1 MQKCAAYIKS
11 RLNFVKEYDIML
23 NIATKGGELMYRY
36 KIEELKKWKES
47 PTRKPMIIRGA
58 RQVGKT
64 WLMKE
69 FGKEFYEKCAYIN
82 FDDNSRMNK
91 LFEEDFDL
99 DRIIQGLKIESG
111 VNIEPENTLIIFDE
125 IQETPKALKALK
137 YFCENAR
144 EYHIISAGSLLGVAI
159 HEGTSFPVG
168 KVDFMDLTPLSF
180 FEFLEALGENEL
192 LKLLKNNDF
201 PMIEVFDTKIKEY
214 LKLYYYV
221 GGMPEVVNAYAT
233 NKDLK
238 EVRKI
243 QKELLA
249 AYEQDFSKHAPSNIV
264 PRIRQLWNNIPT
276 QLAKENKKFIY
287 GLIKEGARAREY
299 EIALS
304 WLIDC
309 GIVYQMN
316 RVNNCKVPLSA
327 YQDFNAFKLYLL
339 DVGLLAAMAEIDEKT
354 LLDGNEIF
362 VEFKGSL
369 TEQYVLCQL
378 KQCTDLNVFY
388 WTADTGT
395 AEIDFITQIRGKNV
409 PIEVKAS
416 ENLQAKSLKTFV
428 QKYNT
433 EINVRT
439 SMSNYRKEDWL
450 INVPLYSIGNIEE
463 ITKM

>member
-1 MQKCAAYIKS
+1 
-11 RLNFVKEYDIML
+11 
-23 NIATKGGELMYRY
+23 MYRD
-36 KIEELKKWKES
+36 KMNELKKWKNS
-47 PTRKPMIIRGA
+47 TTRKPLIIRGA

-69 FGKEFYEKCAYIN
+69 FGKQCYKKCAYIN
-82 FDDNSRMNK
+82 FDDNSRMDK

-99 DRIIQGLKIESG
+99 DKIIQGLKIESN
-111 VNIEPENTLIIFDE
+111 VNIEPENTLIILDE

-137 YFCENAR
+137 YFYENANQ
-144 EYHIISAGSLLGVAI
+144 YHIVSAGSLLGVAI

-168 KVDFMDLTPLSF
+168 KVDFLDLAPLSF
-180 FEFLEALGENEL
+180 FEFLEALGEDNLLQL
-192 LKLLKNNDF
+192 LKKNDF
-201 PMIEVFDTKIKEY
+201 DMISVFSSKLKEL

-221 GGMPEVVNAYAT
+221 GGMPEAVNSYAQ

-243 QKELLA
+243 QKRLLE

-264 PRIRQLWNNIPT
+264 PRIRQLWNNIHT

-287 GLIKEGARAREY
+287 GLVREGARAREY

-309 GIVYQMN
+309 GLVYQIN
-316 RVNNCKVPLSA
+316 RVTTSKVPLSA

-339 DVGLLAAMAEIDEKT
+339 DVGLLSAMSGIDAKT
-354 LLDGNEIF
+354 LLEGNDVFE
-362 VEFKGSL
+362 EFKGSL

-378 KQCTDLNVFY
+378 KECTDLDVFY
-388 WTADTGT
+388 WSSDTGIS
-395 AEIDFITQIRGKNV
+395 ELDFITQIGKDNV

-416 ENLQAKSLKTFV
+416 ENLQAKSLKSFV
-428 QKYNT
+428 QKYET
-433 EINVRT
+433 KFNVRT
-439 SMSNYRKEDWL
+439 SMSDYRNDDW
-450 INVPLYSIGNIEE
+450 ITNIPLYCIANIEKIKE
-463 ITKM
+463 CL

>member
-1 MQKCAAYIKS
+1 
-11 RLNFVKEYDIML
+11 
-23 NIATKGGELMYRY
+23 MYRD
-36 KIEELKKWKES
+36 KMNELKKWKDS
-47 PTRKPMIIRGA
+47 PTRKPLIIRGA

-69 FGKEFYEKCAYIN
+69 FGKQYYKKCAYIN
-82 FDDNSRMNK
+82 FDDNSRMDK
-91 LFEEDFDL
+91 LFEDDFDL
-99 DRIIQGLKIESG
+99 DKIIQGLKIESN
-111 VNIEPENTLIIFDE
+111 VNIEPENTLIILDE

-137 YFCENAR
+137 YFYENANQ
-144 EYHIISAGSLLGVAI
+144 YHIVSAGSLLGVAI

-168 KVDFMDLTPLSF
+168 KVDFLDLAPLSF
-180 FEFLEALGENEL
+180 FEFLEALGEENLLQL
-192 LKLLKNNDF
+192 LKKNDF
-201 PMIEVFDTKIKEY
+201 DMIGVFNSKLKEF

-221 GGMPEVVNAYAT
+221 GGMPEAVNSYAQ

-243 QKELLA
+243 QKRLLE

-287 GLIKEGARAREY
+287 GLVREGARAREY

-309 GIVYQMN
+309 GLVYQIN
-316 RVNNCKVPLSA
+316 RVTTSKVPLSA

-339 DVGLLAAMAEIDEKT
+339 DVGLLSAMSGIDAKT
-354 LLDGNEIF
+354 LLEGNDVFE
-362 VEFKGSL
+362 EFKGSL

-378 KQCTDLNVFY
+378 KECTDLDVFY
-388 WTADTGT
+388 WSSDTGT
-395 AEIDFITQIRGKNV
+395 SELDFITQIGKDNV

-416 ENLQAKSLKTFV
+416 ENLQAKSLKSFV
-428 QKYNT
+428 QKYET
-433 EINVRT
+433 KFNVRT
-439 SMSNYRKEDWL
+439 SMSDYRNDDW
-450 INVPLYSIGNIEE
+450 ITNIPLYCIANIEKIKE
-463 ITKM
+463 CL

>member
-1 MQKCAAYIKS
+1 
-11 RLNFVKEYDIML
+11 
-23 NIATKGGELMYRY
+23 MYRD
-36 KIEELKKWKES
+36 KMNELKKWKDS
-47 PTRKPMIIRGA
+47 PTRKPLIIRGA

-69 FGKEFYEKCAYIN
+69 FGKQYYKKCAYIN
-82 FDDNSRMNK
+82 FDDNSRMDK
-91 LFEEDFDL
+91 LFEDDFDL
-99 DRIIQGLKIESG
+99 DKIIQGLKIESN
-111 VNIEPENTLIIFDE
+111 VNIEPENTLIVLDE

-137 YFCENAR
+137 YFYENANQ
-144 EYHIISAGSLLGVAI
+144 YHIVSAGSLLGVAI

-168 KVDFMDLTPLSF
+168 KVDFLDLAPLSF
-180 FEFLEALGENEL
+180 FEFLEALGEENLLQL
-192 LKLLKNNDF
+192 LKENNFDMIGVFNSKLKEF
-201 PMIEVFDTKIKEY
+201 

-221 GGMPEVVNAYAT
+221 GGMPEAVNSYAQ

-243 QKELLA
+243 QKRLLE

-287 GLIKEGARAREY
+287 GLVREGARAREY

-309 GIVYQMN
+309 GLVYQIN
-316 RVNNCKVPLSA
+316 RVTTSKVPLSA

-339 DVGLLAAMAEIDEKT
+339 DVGLLSAMSGIDAKT
-354 LLDGNEIF
+354 LLEGNDVFE
-362 VEFKGSL
+362 EFKGSL

-378 KQCTDLNVFY
+378 KECTDLDVFY
-388 WTADTGT
+388 WSSDTGT
-395 AEIDFITQIRGKNV
+395 SELDFITQIGKDNV

-416 ENLQAKSLKTFV
+416 ENLQAKSLKSFV
-428 QKYNT
+428 QKYET
-433 EINVRT
+433 KFNVRT
-439 SMSNYRKEDWL
+439 SMSDYRNDDW
-450 INVPLYSIGNIEE
+450 ITNIPLYCIANIEKIKE
-463 ITKM
+463 CL

>member
-1 MQKCAAYIKS
+1 
-11 RLNFVKEYDIML
+11 
-23 NIATKGGELMYRY
+23 MYRY

-47 PTRKPMIIRGA
+47 PTRKSMIIRGA

-201 PMIEVFDTKIKEY
+201 PMIEVFNTKIKEY

-309 GIVYQMN
+309 GIVYQIN

-327 YQDFNAFKLYLL
+327 YQDFNAFKLYLF

>member
-1 MQKCAAYIKS
+1 
-11 RLNFVKEYDIML
+11 
-23 NIATKGGELMYRY
+23 MYRD
-36 KIEELKKWKES
+36 KMNELKKWKDS
-47 PTRKPMIIRGA
+47 PTRKPLIIRGA

-69 FGKEFYEKCAYIN
+69 FGKQYYKKCAYIN
-82 FDDNSRMNK
+82 FDDNSRMDK
-91 LFEEDFDL
+91 LFEDDFDL
-99 DRIIQGLKIESG
+99 DKIIQGLKIESN
-111 VNIEPENTLIIFDE
+111 VNIEPENTLIILDE

-137 YFCENAR
+137 YFYENANQ
-144 EYHIISAGSLLGVAI
+144 YHIVSAVSLLGVAI

-168 KVDFMDLTPLSF
+168 KVDFLDLAPLSF
-180 FEFLEALGENEL
+180 FEFLEALGEENLLQL
-192 LKLLKNNDF
+192 LKENDF
-201 PMIEVFDTKIKEY
+201 DMIGVFNSKLKEF

-221 GGMPEVVNAYAT
+221 GGMPEAVNSYAQ

-243 QKELLA
+243 QKRLLE

-287 GLIKEGARAREY
+287 GLVREGARAREY

-309 GIVYQMN
+309 GLVYQIN
-316 RVNNCKVPLSA
+316 RVTTSKVPLSA

-339 DVGLLAAMAEIDEKT
+339 DVGLLSAMSGIDAKT
-354 LLDGNEIF
+354 LLEGNDVFE
-362 VEFKGSL
+362 EFKGSL

-378 KQCTDLNVFY
+378 KECTDLDVFY
-388 WTADTGT
+388 WSSDTGT
-395 AEIDFITQIRGKNV
+395 SELDFITQIGKDNV

-416 ENLQAKSLKTFV
+416 ENLQAKSLKSFV
-428 QKYNT
+428 QKYET
-433 EINVRT
+433 KFNVRT
-439 SMSNYRKEDWL
+439 SMSDYRNDDW
-450 INVPLYSIGNIEE
+450 ITNIPLYCIANIEKIKE
-463 ITKM
+463 CL

>member
-1 MQKCAAYIKS
+1 
-11 RLNFVKEYDIML
+11 
-23 NIATKGGELMYRY
+23 MYRY
-36 KIEELKKWKES
+36 KIEELKAWKNS
-47 PTRKPMIIRGA
+47 NNRKPLIIRGA

-82 FDDNSRMNK
+82 FDDNTRMNK

-111 VNIEPENTLIIFDE
+111 VNIEPKNTLIILDE

-137 YFCENAR
+137 YFCENAN

-168 KVDFMDLTPLSF
+168 KVDFLDLTPLSF
-180 FEFLEALGENEL
+180 FEFLEALGHNEL
-192 LKLLKNNDF
+192 LKIIQNNEFDMIKVFNTKLK
-201 PMIEVFDTKIKEY
+201 EL
-214 LKLYYYV
+214 LKLYYYI
-221 GGMPEVVNAYAT
+221 GGMPEVVYSYIQ
-233 NKDLK
+233 NKNLL

-243 QKELLA
+243 QKRLLD
-249 AYEQDFSKHAPSNIV
+249 AYEQDFSKHAPSKIV
-264 PRIRQLWNNIPT
+264 PRIRGLWNNIPT

-287 GLIKEGARAREY
+287 GLVREGARAREY

-309 GIVYQMN
+309 GLVYQVN
-316 RVNNCKVPLSA
+316 RVNTSKVPLSA

-339 DVGLLAAMAEIDEKT
+339 DVGLLSAMAGIDSKT
-354 LLDGNEIF
+354 LLEGNDIF
-362 VEFKGSL
+362 EEFKGSL

-378 KQCTDLNVFY
+378 KQCTSLDVFY
-388 WTADTGT
+388 WSSDTGIS
-395 AEIDFITQIRGKNV
+395 EIDFITQIEKNNV
-409 PIEVKAS
+409 PIEVKAN

-428 QKYNT
+428 QKYDSK
-433 EINVRT
+433 INVRT
-439 SMSNYRKEDWL
+439 SMTDYRKEDWL
-450 INVPLYSIGNIEE
+450 TNIPLYLIGNIEE
-463 ITKM
+463 ILKREV

>member
-1 MQKCAAYIKS
+1 
-11 RLNFVKEYDIML
+11 
-23 NIATKGGELMYRY
+23 MYRE
-36 KIEELKKWKES
+36 KIEELKKWKQS
-47 PTRKPMIIRGA
+47 PTRKPLIIRGA

-69 FGKEFYEKCAYIN
+69 FGEKYYDKCAYIN
-82 FDDNSRMNK
+82 FDDNTRMNK

-111 VNIEPENTLIIFDE
+111 VNIEPENTLIILDE

-168 KVDFMDLTPLSF
+168 KVDFLDLKPLSF
-180 FEFLEALGENEL
+180 FEFLYAIGEKQL
-192 LKLLKNNDF
+192 LELLKNNDF
-201 PMIEVFDTKIKEY
+201 DMINVFNTKLKDY

-221 GGMPEVVNAYAT
+221 GGMPEVVSSYIEY
-233 NKDLK
+233 KDLSQ
-238 EVRKI
+238 VRVI
-243 QKELLA
+243 QKRLLE
-249 AYEQDFSKHAPSNIV
+249 AYEQDFSKHAPSSIV

-287 GLIKEGARAREY
+287 GLIKKGARAREY

-309 GIVYQMN
+309 GLIYQVN

-327 YQDFNAFKLYLL
+327 YQDFSAFKLYLL
-339 DVGLLAAMAEIDEKT
+339 DVGLLSAMAGLDSKT
-354 LLDGNEIF
+354 LLEGNEIF
-362 VEFKGSL
+362 EEFKGSL

-378 KQCTDLNVFY
+378 KECTDLSVYY
-388 WTADTGT
+388 WTSDSGI
-395 AEIDFITQIRGKNV
+395 AEIDFITQIGGNNV

-428 QKYNT
+428 EKYKT
-433 EINVRT
+433 KINIRT
-439 SMSNYRKEDWL
+439 SMSNYKKEEWL
-450 INVPLYSIGNIEE
+450 INIPLYSIGNIES
-463 ITKM
+463 ISSR

>member
-1 MQKCAAYIKS
+1 
-11 RLNFVKEYDIML
+11 
-23 NIATKGGELMYRY
+23 MYRN
-36 KIEELKKWKES
+36 KIEDLKKWKNS
-47 PTRKPMIIRGA
+47 QNRKPLIIRGA

-69 FGKEFYEKCAYIN
+69 FGKTCYEKYAYIN

-99 DRIIQGLKIESG
+99 DRIIQGFKIESG
-111 VNIEPENTLIIFDE
+111 VNIEPENTLIILDE

-137 YFCENAR
+137 YFCENAN

-168 KVDFMDLTPLSF
+168 KVDFLNLAPLSF
-180 FEFLEALGENEL
+180 MEFMEALGEKEL
-192 LKLLKNNDF
+192 LKLLENNDF
-201 PMIEVFDTKIKEY
+201 DMIKVFNTKFKEY
-214 LKLYYYV
+214 LKLYYYI
-221 GGMPEVVNAYAT
+221 GGMPEAVNSYVQ
-233 NKDLK
+233 NKDLV

-243 QKELLA
+243 QMKLLE
-249 AYEQDFSKHAPSNIV
+249 AYEQDFSKHAPTNIV

-287 GLIKEGARAREY
+287 GLVREGARAREY

-309 GIVYQMN
+309 GLIYQVN
-316 RVNNCKVPLSA
+316 RVNNSKIPLSA

-339 DVGLLAAMAEIDEKT
+339 DVGLLTAMTRIDATTILE
-354 LLDGNEIF
+354 GNDIF
-362 VEFKGSL
+362 EEFKGSL

-378 KQCTDLNVFY
+378 KQCTELEVFY
-388 WTADTGT
+388 WSSDTGLS
-395 AEIDFITQIRGKNV
+395 EIDFITQIGRNNV

-416 ENLQAKSLKTFV
+416 ENLQAKSLKNFV
-428 QKYNT
+428 QKYNNK
-433 EINVRT
+433 INVRT
-439 SMSNYRKEDWL
+439 SMSDYRKEEWL
-450 INVPLYSIGNIEE
+450 INIPLYSIGNIEKIIE
-463 ITKM
+463 I